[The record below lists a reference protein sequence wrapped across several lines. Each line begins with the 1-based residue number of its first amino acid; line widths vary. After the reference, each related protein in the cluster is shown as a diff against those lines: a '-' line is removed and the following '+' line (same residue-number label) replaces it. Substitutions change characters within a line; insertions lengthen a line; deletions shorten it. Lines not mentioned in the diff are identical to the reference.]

1 MNSFNITKILNY
13 FSQMAATYKMVAPR
27 GNINNLNSFN
37 YQNFLYS
44 HPLTKNRYKEINAH
58 YANVVKS
65 FLYKKW

>member
-1 MNSFNITKILNY
+1 
-13 FSQMAATYKMVAPR
+13 MAATYKMVAPR

-44 HPLTKNRYKEINAH
+44 QPLTKNRYKEINAH